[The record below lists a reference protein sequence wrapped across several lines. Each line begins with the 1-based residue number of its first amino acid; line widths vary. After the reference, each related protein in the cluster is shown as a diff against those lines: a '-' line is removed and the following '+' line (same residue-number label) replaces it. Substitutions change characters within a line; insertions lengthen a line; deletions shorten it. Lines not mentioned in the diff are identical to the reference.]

1 MRRCNNHKIC
11 FIAFLLLI
19 FAAGCSDPD
28 KTGNNPT
35 VTPPTVASV
44 TPLSGTAGI
53 CPNAVVTATFSKAM
67 NPSTINATTFT
78 VAPGVVGIITH
89 DSTNTIF
96 TFTPSAPLAL
106 STGYTATIT
115 TGATDM
121 FGNRLASN
129 FVWTFT
135 TGANPCAPPTVV
147 SVFPVSGTTG
157 ICPNTL
163 VTATFNRAMN
173 PSTINATTFTLVGPG
188 NAPVTGVVTYTGT
201 TATFAPSIALA
212 LTTLYTATITTG
224 AKDTF
229 GNALASNFVWTFTT
243 GSALC
248 APPTVI
254 SVTPLTGMTG
264 VCPSTVVTATFS
276 RAMNPATINTATF
289 TLTGPGTTPVT
300 GVVTYTA
307 STATFTPSNPLTL
320 NTLYTATITTG
331 AKDVFGIALASNFV
345 WSFTTSTSR
354 PALRPRWFPWLRP
367 MAHPSVPTL

>member
-121 FGNRLASN
+121 FGNAA
-129 FVWTFT
+129 
-135 TGANPCAPPTVV
+135 GE
-147 SVFPVSGTTG
+147 
-157 ICPNTL
+157 
-163 VTATFNRAMN
+163 
-173 PSTINATTFTLVGPG
+173 
-188 NAPVTGVVTYTGT
+188 
-201 TATFAPSIALA
+201 
-212 LTTLYTATITTG
+212 
-224 AKDTF
+224 
-229 GNALASNFVWTFTT
+229 
-243 GSALC
+243 
-248 APPTVI
+248 
-254 SVTPLTGMTG
+254 
-264 VCPSTVVTATFS
+264 
-276 RAMNPATINTATF
+276 
-289 TLTGPGTTPVT
+289 
-300 GVVTYTA
+300 
-307 STATFTPSNPLTL
+307 
-320 NTLYTATITTG
+320 
-331 AKDVFGIALASNFV
+331 
-345 WSFTTSTSR
+345 
-354 PALRPRWFPWLRP
+354 
-367 MAHPSVPTL
+367 